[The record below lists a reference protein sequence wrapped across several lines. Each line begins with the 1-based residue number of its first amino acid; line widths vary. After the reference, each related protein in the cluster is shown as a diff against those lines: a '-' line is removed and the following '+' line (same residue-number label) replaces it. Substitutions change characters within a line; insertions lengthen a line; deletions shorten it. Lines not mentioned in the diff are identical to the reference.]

1 MSVFF
6 SPAFPRGAAVFLYV
20 GRLAPEK
27 NLEAF
32 LRLDPPGRK
41 RVVGDGPQRAELQAR
56 YPQVEFLG
64 YRYGAELAEAYRSAS
79 VLVFPSLTDTLG
91 LVMYEA
97 LACGT
102 PVAAFPVAGPLD
114 VLIEGRTG
122 ALDSDLR
129 GARCARWRWTG
140 GIARAGRRNSP
151 GTSRAA
157 VFACSVLLVER
168 PPCRADVLPVSD

>member
-1 MSVFF
+1 
-6 SPAFPRGAAVFLYV
+6 
-20 GRLAPEK
+20 
-27 NLEAF
+27 
-32 LRLDPPGRK
+32 
-41 RVVGDGPQRAELQAR
+41 
-56 YPQVEFLG
+56 VEFLG

-129 GARCARWRWTG
+129 GARLRALALDRRDC
-140 GIARAGRRNSP
+140 ARAGRRNSP
-151 GTSRAA
+151 GTSPRSFRLQRAPGRAA
-157 VFACSVLLVER
+157 AMPRRRVARQRLEELSLASR
-168 PPCRADVLPVSD
+168 H

>member
-1 MSVFF
+1 
-6 SPAFPRGAAVFLYV
+6 
-20 GRLAPEK
+20 
-27 NLEAF
+27 
-32 LRLDPPGRK
+32 
-41 RVVGDGPQRAELQAR
+41 
-56 YPQVEFLG
+56 VEFLG

-129 GARCARWRWTG
+129 GFCLRALALDRRDCARWAAEQSWHVSAQQFSPAACPGRAAAMPRRRVARQRLEELSLALQALIHQPFAVGDG
-140 GIARAGRRNSP
+140 GVLGVVQVGRRPFAPAVP
-151 GTSRAA
+151 GAG
-157 VFACSVLLVER
+157 
-168 PPCRADVLPVSD
+168 